1 MEKVPVTKRRPKWQY
16 QHAQPTPRILQ
27 LPSSSCSSRPRKNYH
42 KSNISNGKVMMM
54 MMMRKVNKLGVLFD
68 EEREFRRGRVDDRV
82 DGVGAEEVEEEKW
95 RFQAEMLRAEC
106 NLLRIEREVAIKK
119 MERRRVQVERL
130 LRSAVQSLLS
140 GRNKICD
147 GENVI
152 MVLEEEIKNLT
163 EKLEKLQRRSGVK
176 YLEVK
181 SSGNFDKQACLLQRR
196 LVKVG
201 ATSDETCVKEI
212 REMAEA
218 SLSINKT
225 SCRVDDPS
233 FVSNEN
239 CHMEILRR
247 KMEGLSQGILLERI
261 NEEYG
266 PMLLSTAN
274 TSASSSASTSK
285 RTEAPDVSS
294 SPKRHPYKAAN
305 HEEKLCSGKCRA
317 VMRRIVE
324 QVRVETEQW
333 SQMQEMLGQVRD
345 EMEELQAS
353 RDFWEDRALD
363 SDYQIQSLLTAVQE
377 WKQKAISS
385 ETKANELQAQVT
397 LLRKEIEWLKQEQ
410 AAEASRAK
418 ASPSPSADAQNETEK
433 RVLVCHLKENHRA
446 NDSSTKR
453 REVLL
458 DGRRKA
464 NMSSSRFVT
473 QKRSPLRD
481 IGNLSS
487 PLVRQSS
494 KAVVYPLHS
503 NVDKNFGR
511 EKVCK

>member
-1 MEKVPVTKRRPKWQY
+1 
-16 QHAQPTPRILQ
+16 
-27 LPSSSCSSRPRKNYH
+27 
-42 KSNISNGKVMMM
+42 MMM

-106 NLLRIEREVAIKK
+106 NLLRIEREVAVKK

-181 SSGNFDKQACLLQRR
+181 SSSNFDKQACLLQRR

-201 ATSDETCVKEI
+201 PTSDETCVKEI

-225 SCRVDDPS
+225 SCRVDDLS
-233 FVSNEN
+233 FVSNQN

-294 SPKRHPYKAAN
+294 SPKQHPYKAAY

-353 RDFWEDRALD
+353 CDFWEDRAHD

-377 WKQKAISS
+377 WKQKALSS

-410 AAEASRAK
+410 ATEATKPK
-418 ASPSPSADAQNETEK
+418 ASHSPAADAQNETEK
-433 RVLVCHLKENHRA
+433 RVLVCHLKENHRT
-446 NDSSTKR
+446 NDRSTKR
-453 REVLL
+453 REDLL
-458 DGRRKA
+458 NGRRKA
-464 NMSSSRFVT
+464 NMRSSRFVS
-473 QKRSPLRD
+473 QKRSPFRD